1 MTFLSVS
8 PYHRLNRGVSK
19 GKDQNTVGRGGR
31 TVLYLY
37 FDFIYKVKITMRAL
51 CAVFVI
57 LKFYFI
63 KSPKDRILYSTI

>member
-19 GKDQNTVGRGGR
+19 GKDQNAVGRGGR

-37 FDFIYKVKITMRAL
+37 FDFIYKVKI
-51 CAVFVI
+51 I
-57 LKFYFI
+57 KS